1 MRRIEVCLS
10 PELIHLHELEGKV
23 IVVLDV
29 LRATSCIVTG
39 LAHKVSSITPV
50 ASLEKCRSMKQQ
62 GYYIAGERDG
72 HKVEGFDLGNS
83 PFSYME
89 EFLKGQKIAMTTTNG
104 TFAIEKSRTAEDI
117 IIGSFLNIQS
127 VVRFLKNHQ
136 NDALLVCSGWRGHIS
151 LEDSL
156 CAGSIVED
164 LKDDF
169 QTDGDT
175 SIAAK
180 ALIKAANNDLI
191 SFLSDSS
198 HVQRLQNL
206 NVKEDIEFCL
216 TPNQYD
222 VLPILDGDQLVS
234 LESISV

>member
-1 MRRIEVCLS
+1 MRRIAVCLS
-10 PELIHLHELEGKV
+10 PELIHLHELKEKI

-39 LAHKVSSITPV
+39 LAHQVASITPV

-72 HKVEGFDLGNS
+72 QKVEGFDIGNS
-83 PFSYME
+83 PFDYME
-89 EFLKGQKIAMTTTNG
+89 ESLKGQKIAMTTTNG
-104 TFAIEKSRTAEDI
+104 TLAIEKSKEAEDI

-151 LEDSL
+151 LEDSI
-156 CAGSIVED
+156 CAGSIVEY

-180 ALIKAANNDLI
+180 ALIKAADGDLV
-191 SFLSDSS
+191 SFLSESS
-198 HVQRLQNL
+198 HVQRLRKL
-206 NVKEDIEFCL
+206 NIEKDIEFCL
-216 TPNQYD
+216 TPDQYD
-222 VLPILDGDQLVS
+222 VLPILDGDHLIR
-234 LESISV
+234 LE

>member
-1 MRRIEVCLS
+1 MRKIEVCLS
-10 PELIHLHELEGKV
+10 PELIHLHQLEGKV

-39 LAHKVSSITPV
+39 LAHKVASITPV

-72 HKVEGFDLGNS
+72 NKVDGFDLGNS

-104 TFAIEKSRTAEDI
+104 TFAIEKSRSAEDI

-151 LEDSL
+151 LEDSI

-180 ALIKAANNDLI
+180 ALIKAANGDLI

-234 LESISV
+234 LKRY

>member
-10 PELIHLHELEGKV
+10 PELIHLHQLEGKV

-39 LAHKVSSITPV
+39 LAHKVASITPV

-72 HKVEGFDLGNS
+72 NKVDGFDLGNS

-104 TFAIEKSRTAEDI
+104 TFAIEKSRSAEDI

-151 LEDSL
+151 LEDSI

-180 ALIKAANNDLI
+180 ALIKAANGDLI

-234 LESISV
+234 LE

>member
-1 MRRIEVCLS
+1 MRRIAVCLS
-10 PELIHLHELEGKV
+10 PELIHLHELEGKI

-39 LAHKVSSITPV
+39 LAHNVASITPV
-50 ASLEKCRSMKQQ
+50 ANLEKCRSMKQQ

-72 HKVEGFDLGNS
+72 HKVEGFDIGNS
-83 PFSYME
+83 PFDYME
-89 EFLKGQKIAMTTTNG
+89 ESLKGQKIAMTTTNG
-104 TFAIEKSRTAEDI
+104 TLAIEKSKEAEDI

-127 VVRFLKNHQ
+127 VVSFLKNHQ

-151 LEDSL
+151 LEDSI
-156 CAGSIVED
+156 CAGSIVEY

-180 ALIKAANNDLI
+180 ALIKAADGDLI
-191 SFLSDSS
+191 SFLSNSS

-206 NVKEDIEFCL
+206 NIKEDIEFCL
-216 TPNQYD
+216 TPDQYD

-234 LESISV
+234 LGKF